1 MSLSNAFYIFFAFF
15 YKYCSILLII
25 RFLLRFIPAFLC
37 FLGCL
42 FFVLCVCYSL
52 FLLKIIGLYDIIQN
66 MINLQDIWQDTLSE
80 LLKEPSINA
89 VAYSIWIEKL
99 SPVCIKDDV
108 LILLAPSLN
117 SAETV
122 RKSFSSTINKC
133 LSKVKPTLKNTEI
146 ITREELSFFIEAGD
160 FVHNQE
166 LVVSSSSKKRSAS
179 PFISRYTFDNFVVG
193 ESNKLAFYAA
203 KSVAEKPGSS
213 DGCLNLNPLFIYGGV
228 GLGKTHLLHSI
239 GNYISKHFPSLKIV
253 YMPTESLVNEYFAAL
268 EKTSSDK
275 NAYRNFID
283 KYQNVDVLMF
293 DDVQFLKKKIGLQDA
308 IFHIFNTLYQSGKQI
323 ILSSDRPPKEIETI
337 EDRLCSRF
345 EGGLLADIGMPN
357 LDMRIAIICKKM
369 MLEKVAVSDDVV
381 YFLAETIDTNI
392 RELEGALLK
401 VILYA
406 QLINKPHPDV
416 ETAKEAL
423 RVSAPVKKED
433 IDSSDIINAT
443 CTYYRIS
450 KADLLSKKK
459 TKDISDARM
468 VAIYLVCDLLSIP
481 LVNIGQ
487 IFGGRDHTTIIHA
500 RDKIMN
506 QLKENKKLELE
517 INDIRSM
524 LNV

>member
-1 MSLSNAFYIFFAFF
+1 
-15 YKYCSILLII
+15 
-25 RFLLRFIPAFLC
+25 
-37 FLGCL
+37 
-42 FFVLCVCYSL
+42 
-52 FLLKIIGLYDIIQN
+52 
-66 MINLQDIWQDTLSE
+66 MIDLQDVWQETLAE

-99 SPVCIKDDV
+99 SPVCIKDDI
-108 LILLAPSLN
+108 LILLAPSQN
-117 SAETV
+117 ANETV
-122 RKSFSSTINKC
+122 RKSFSTLIKKC
-133 LSKVKPTLKNTEI
+133 VNKVKPTLSDIEI
-146 ITREELSFFIEAGD
+146 ITENELGPFIEKGD

-166 LVVSSSSKKRSAS
+166 LVVSSSSKKKKPS
-179 PFISRYTFDNFVVG
+179 PFITRYTFDNFVVG

-203 KSVAEKPGSS
+203 KSVAEKPGSN

-239 GNYISKHFPSLKIV
+239 GNYITKHLPSLKIV
-253 YMPTESLVNEYFAAL
+253 YMPTETLANEYFAAL

-283 KYQNVDVLMF
+283 KYKNVDVLMF

-357 LDMRIAIICKKM
+357 LDMRIAIVRKKM
-369 MLEKVAVSDDVV
+369 IMEKVAVSDDVV
-381 YFLAETIDTNI
+381 FFLAEKIDTNI

-406 QLINKPHPDV
+406 QLINKPFPDV
-416 ETAKEAL
+416 QTAKEAL
-423 RVSAPVKKED
+423 RVSEPAKKED
-433 IDSSDIINAT
+433 IDSSDIINAV
-443 CTYYRIS
+443 CTYYRIN
-450 KADLLSKKK
+450 KNEILSKKK

-481 LVNIGQ
+481 LINIGQ
-487 IFGGRDHTTIIHA
+487 IFGGRDHTTIIYA
-500 RDKIMN
+500 RDKITN
-506 QLKENKKLELE
+506 ALKNNKMLDLQIK
-517 INDIRSM
+517 DIRSI
-524 LNV
+524 LNL

>member
-1 MSLSNAFYIFFAFF
+1 
-15 YKYCSILLII
+15 
-25 RFLLRFIPAFLC
+25 
-37 FLGCL
+37 
-42 FFVLCVCYSL
+42 
-52 FLLKIIGLYDIIQN
+52 
-66 MINLQDIWQDTLSE
+66 MIDLQDIWQETLAE

-99 SPVCIKDDV
+99 SPVCLKDNI
-108 LILLAPSLN
+108 LILLAPSQN
-117 SAETV
+117 SSETV
-122 RKSFSSTINKC
+122 RKSFSTVIKKC
-133 LSKVKPTLKNTEI
+133 LTKVKPSLSDIEI
-146 ITREELSFFIEAGD
+146 ITEHELGHFIENGD
-160 FVHNQE
+160 VVHNEE
-166 LVVSSSSKKRSAS
+166 LVVSSSAKKNSPS
-179 PFISRYTFDNFVVG
+179 PFITRYTFDNFVVG

-203 KSVAEKPGSS
+203 KSVAEKPGSN

-239 GNYISKHFPSLKIV
+239 GNYISKHLPSLKIV
-253 YMPTESLVNEYFAAL
+253 YMPTETLANEYFAAL

-283 KYQNVDVLMF
+283 KYKTVDVLMF

-357 LDMRIAIICKKM
+357 LDMRIAIVRKKM
-369 MLEKVAVSDDVV
+369 IMEKVAVSDEVV
-381 YFLAETIDTNI
+381 YFLAEKIDTNI

-406 QLINKPHPDV
+406 QLINKPFPDV
-416 ETAKEAL
+416 DTAKEAL
-423 RVSAPVKKED
+423 RVSEPTKKED
-433 IDSSDIINAT
+433 IDSSDIINAV
-443 CTYYRIS
+443 CTYYRIN
-450 KADLLSKKK
+450 KNDILSKKK

-487 IFGGRDHTTIIHA
+487 LFGGRDHTTIIHA
-500 RDKIMN
+500 RDKITN
-506 QLKENKKLELE
+506 SLKTNKMLDLQIK
-517 INDIRSM
+517 DIRSM

>member
-1 MSLSNAFYIFFAFF
+1 
-15 YKYCSILLII
+15 
-25 RFLLRFIPAFLC
+25 
-37 FLGCL
+37 
-42 FFVLCVCYSL
+42 
-52 FLLKIIGLYDIIQN
+52 
-66 MINLQDIWQDTLSE
+66 MIDLQEIWQDTLSE

-99 SPVCIKDDV
+99 TPVCLKNNV
-108 LILLAPSLN
+108 LVLLAPSSN
-117 SAETV
+117 AGDTV
-122 RKSFSSTINKC
+122 RKSYAPIIKKSLLKT
-133 LSKVKPTLKNTEI
+133 KPSLLDIEVITE
-146 ITREELSFFIEAGD
+146 EELPL
-160 FVHNQE
+160 FVETSDIIHENE
-166 LVVSSSSKKRSAS
+166 LVVSSASKQKTPS

-203 KSVAEKPGSS
+203 KSVAEKPGSN
-213 DGCLNLNPLFIYGGV
+213 DGYLNLNPLFIYGGV

-239 GNYISKHFPSLKIV
+239 GNYITKHFPSLKIV
-253 YMPTESLVNEYFAAL
+253 YMPTETLANEYFAAL

-283 KYQNVDVLMF
+283 RYKNVDVLMF

-345 EGGLLADIGMPN
+345 EGGLLADISMPN
-357 LDMRIAIICKKM
+357 LDMRIAIIRKKM
-369 MLEKVAVSDDVV
+369 MMEKVAVSDEVV
-381 YFLAETIDTNI
+381 YYLAENIDTNV

-401 VILYA
+401 VILYS
-406 QLINKPHPDV
+406 QLINKPFPDV
-416 ETAKEAL
+416 QTAREAL
-423 RVSAPVKKED
+423 RVNETIKKED
-433 IDSSDIINAT
+433 IDSSDIINAV
-443 CTYYRIS
+443 CTYYRIG
-450 KADLLSKKK
+450 KTDIISKKK

-500 RDKIMN
+500 RDKIIN
-506 QLKENKKLELE
+506 GLKDNKQLALQVK
-517 INDIRSM
+517 DIRSL
-524 LNV
+524 LNVS

>member
-1 MSLSNAFYIFFAFF
+1 
-15 YKYCSILLII
+15 
-25 RFLLRFIPAFLC
+25 
-37 FLGCL
+37 
-42 FFVLCVCYSL
+42 
-52 FLLKIIGLYDIIQN
+52 
-66 MINLQDIWQDTLSE
+66 MIDLQDIWQETLAE
-80 LLKEPSINA
+80 LLKEPAINA

-99 SPVCIKDDV
+99 SPVCIKDDI
-108 LILLAPSLN
+108 LILLAPSQN
-117 SAETV
+117 ANETV
-122 RKSFSSTINKC
+122 RKSFSSVIKNC
-133 LSKVKPTLKNTEI
+133 LHKVKPTLNDIEI
-146 ITREELSFFIEAGD
+146 ITSDELSHFIESGD
-160 FVHNQE
+160 FIHNEE
-166 LVVSSSSKKRSAS
+166 LVVSSSSKKASPS

-203 KSVAEKPGSS
+203 KSVAEKPGSN

-239 GNYISKHFPSLKIV
+239 GNYITKYLPSLKIV
-253 YMPTESLVNEYFAAL
+253 YMPTETLANEYFAAL

-275 NAYRNFID
+275 NAYRNFIS
-283 KYQNVDVLMF
+283 KYQTVDVLMF

-357 LDMRIAIICKKM
+357 LDMRIAIIRKKM
-369 MLEKVAVSDDVV
+369 IMEKVAVSDEVV
-381 YFLAETIDTNI
+381 YFLAENIDTNI

-416 ETAKEAL
+416 ETAREAL
-423 RVSAPVKKED
+423 RVSEPVKKED
-433 IDSSDIINAT
+433 IDSSDIINAV

-450 KADLLSKKK
+450 KNEILSKKK
-459 TKDISDARM
+459 TKDISDSRM

-500 RDKIMN
+500 RDKITN
-506 QLKENKKLELE
+506 AIKTNKMLDLQIK
-517 INDIRSM
+517 DIRSL

>member
-1 MSLSNAFYIFFAFF
+1 
-15 YKYCSILLII
+15 
-25 RFLLRFIPAFLC
+25 
-37 FLGCL
+37 
-42 FFVLCVCYSL
+42 
-52 FLLKIIGLYDIIQN
+52 
-66 MINLQDIWQDTLSE
+66 MIDLQEVWQDTLSE

-99 SPVCIKDDV
+99 SPVCLKNNV
-108 LILLAPSLN
+108 LVLLAPSLN
-117 SAETV
+117 ASDTV
-122 RKSFSSTINKC
+122 RKSFSSVIRKALKKC
-133 LSKVKPTLKNTEI
+133 KPSLSDIEI
-146 ITREELSFFIEAGD
+146 ITEVELPLFIETGD
-160 FVHNQE
+160 IVHGEE
-166 LVVSSSSKKRSAS
+166 LVVSSSKTKQKTPS

-213 DGCLNLNPLFIYGGV
+213 DGYLNLNPLFIYGGV

-239 GNYISKHFPSLKIV
+239 GNYITKHLPSLKIV
-253 YMPTESLVNEYFAAL
+253 YMPTETLANEYFAAL

-283 KYQNVDVLMF
+283 RYKNVDVLMF

-357 LDMRIAIICKKM
+357 LDMRVAIIRKKM
-369 MLEKVAVSDDVV
+369 LMEKVAVSDDVV
-381 YFLAETIDTNI
+381 YYLAENIDTNI

-401 VILYA
+401 VILYS
-406 QLINKPHPDV
+406 QLINKPYPDV
-416 ETAKEAL
+416 QTAREAL
-423 RVSAPVKKED
+423 RVNETIKKEE
-433 IDSSDIINAT
+433 IDSSDIINAV

-450 KADLLSKKK
+450 KTDIISKKK

-487 IFGGRDHTTIIHA
+487 IFGGRDHTTIIYA

-506 QLKENKKLELE
+506 SLKDNKQLALQIK
-517 INDIRSM
+517 DIKSL
-524 LNV
+524 LNVA

>member
-1 MSLSNAFYIFFAFF
+1 
-15 YKYCSILLII
+15 
-25 RFLLRFIPAFLC
+25 
-37 FLGCL
+37 
-42 FFVLCVCYSL
+42 
-52 FLLKIIGLYDIIQN
+52 
-66 MINLQDIWQDTLSE
+66 MIDLQEIWQDTLSE

-99 SPVCIKDDV
+99 SPICLKNNV
-108 LILLAPSLN
+108 LVLLAPSSN
-117 SAETV
+117 AADTV
-122 RKSFSSTINKC
+122 RKSYAPTIKKSLLKTKPS
-133 LSKVKPTLKNTEI
+133 LSDIEVITEA
-146 ITREELSFFIEAGD
+146 ELPL
-160 FVHNQE
+160 FVETSDLTHENE
-166 LVVSSSSKKRSAS
+166 LVISSSSKQKTPS
-179 PFISRYTFDNFVVG
+179 PFIARYTFDNFVVG

-203 KSVAEKPGSS
+203 KSVAEKPGSN
-213 DGCLNLNPLFIYGGV
+213 DGYLNLNPLFIYGGV

-239 GNYISKHFPSLKIV
+239 GNYILKHFPSLKIV
-253 YMPTESLVNEYFAAL
+253 YMPTETLANEYFAAL

-283 KYQNVDVLMF
+283 RYKTVDVLMF

-357 LDMRIAIICKKM
+357 LDMRIAIIRKKM
-369 MLEKVAVSDDVV
+369 LMEKVAVSDEVV
-381 YFLAETIDTNI
+381 YYLAENIDTNI

-401 VILYA
+401 VILYS
-406 QLINKPHPDV
+406 QLINKPFPDV
-416 ETAKEAL
+416 QTAREALRINETAK
-423 RVSAPVKKED
+423 KEE
-433 IDSSDIINAT
+433 IDSSDIINAV
-443 CTYYRIS
+443 CTYYRIG
-450 KADLLSKKK
+450 KIDIISKKK

-487 IFGGRDHTTIIHA
+487 IFGGRDHTTIIYA

-506 QLKENKKLELE
+506 GLKDNKQLVLQIK
-517 INDIRSM
+517 DIRSL
-524 LNV
+524 LNVS